1 MTNKKVETITG
12 VTVNPATADEK
23 QVATT
28 TATTETTVTTD
39 SKGEDNEDETGKDEN
54 KQAEKPKNK
63 SSKGKT
69 SKGKTD
75 NKQDEKQVATT
86 TATYEP
92 VSLKKLSMSTF
103 SIDEDK
109 FDFNLSNVKDKQYF
123 NRGVVYFNYASMLTQ
138 VESEQ
143 KKVDDSMNGLKS
155 NKDYET
161 SSEYLALKL
170 RKDNLAT
177 LHAEINEYK
186 NGMKFTDAEID
197 EFKEDSFLRL
207 TASVLCK
214 VDVPL
219 PRLDSVVKAL
229 NELKIAEDEGKFTE
243 KSTKAFQALRNELQ
257 SMAEQY
263 DTHESDRYSASKLR
277 VNATM
282 TDCVYKRLYRG
293 CRKGKDGK
301 FTLTYNNDKVI
312 RNEIIAQ
319 FTGRLQGS
327 ISNVD

>member
-1 MTNKKVETITG
+1 MTNKKVEATT
-12 VTVNPATADEK
+12 TTTATATDNK
-23 QVATT
+23 QVTTT
-28 TATTETTVTTD
+28 TATTETTATTD
-39 SKGEDNEDETGKDEN
+39 SKDDNKQAEGETGKDEN

-75 NKQDEKQVATT
+75 NKQDEKQVTTT

-92 VSLKKLSMSTF
+92 VSLKRLSMSTF

-123 NRGVVYFNYASMLTQ
+123 NRGVVYFNYASMLAQ
-138 VESEQ
+138 VESDQ
-143 KKVDDSMNGLKS
+143 KKVDDSMNSLKS

-197 EFKEDSFLRL
+197 EFKEDSFLKL
-207 TASVLCK
+207 TASILCK

-229 NELKIAEDEGKFTE
+229 NELKSAEDEAKFTE
-243 KSTKAFQALRNELQ
+243 KSTKAFQALRSELQ

-263 DTHESDRYSASKLR
+263 DTKESEKYSASKLR

>member
-1 MTNKKVETITG
+1 MTNKKVEAITN

-23 QVATT
+23 QVET
-28 TATTETTVTTD
+28 TTVTAETSVPATD
-39 SKGEDNEDETGKDEN
+39 N
-54 KQAEKPKNK
+54 KQVTTTPAKTDGKSKNK

-69 SKGKTD
+69 SKD
-75 NKQDEKQVATT
+75 KQAEKSVTTT

-92 VSLKKLSMSTF
+92 VSLKRLSMSTF

-109 FDFNLSNVKDKQYF
+109 FDFNLSNVKDKRYF
-123 NRGVVYFNYASMLTQ
+123 NRGVVYFNYAAMLSQ
-138 VESEQ
+138 VEAEQ
-143 KKVDDSMNGLKS
+143 TKVNDAMNKLKS

-161 SSEYLALKL
+161 SSEYLSLKL
-170 RKDNLAT
+170 RKENLAT

-186 NGMKFTDAEID
+186 DDMSFADAETK
-197 EFKEDSFLRL
+197 EFQEDSFLKL
-207 TASVLCK
+207 TASILCK

-219 PRLDSVVKAL
+219 PALTEVVKAL
-229 NELKIAEDEGKFTE
+229 NELKSAEDEAKFTE
-243 KSTKAFQALRNELQ
+243 KSTKAFQALRSELQ

-263 DTHESDRYSASKLR
+263 DTKESEKYSASKLR
-277 VNATM
+277 VNSAM